1 MSASSLSV
9 PLTVSSRYRRMRP
22 DEDPDGEQDI
32 FNIVVMEVR
41 REVTPWVDGR
51 KMARTP
57 GQPTWALRLV
67 VGA

>member
-1 MSASSLSV
+1 
-9 PLTVSSRYRRMRP
+9 MRP